1 MLIHANWKEI
11 CKQFWK
17 YKQKVWEQNIWYGI
31 ILQLPPDSS
40 LVTVWAAHSQ
50 DRVGVGRRRGL
61 YRYSWTWFCLFL
73 LRFISD
79 PLEHWG
85 GGRRA
90 CSAGK
95 SRPKEPLRLKVPA
108 ETRPGLSLRCWPAQ
122 AANCCPHRPV
132 TPRSCF
138 HVTLWPL
145 TWMYPMQSLKRKLI
159 YHSEVLTKQ
168 ATLSPAPGEMSPR
181 CRQQLLG
188 TDGPQRTA
196 IFAATLTTN
205 ACRHSHWRNEAFP
218 SCTIHLAAIGRGTIP
233 PPRSSKHQ
241 GMPHQTACCWW
252 QLKMLLKPPV
262 YWERTLPVDFPL
274 NNLLPADTPF
284 HQSPGPSVTPTSFI
298 AKATRKSKGSLQLWR
313 QGEILKLWYGN
324 NAWLLTSGW

>member
-1 MLIHANWKEI
+1 MTHWSTE
-11 CKQFWK
+11 
-17 YKQKVWEQNIWYGI
+17 EEGGE
-31 ILQLPPDSS
+31 
-40 LVTVWAAHSQ
+40 LV
-50 DRVGVGRRRGL
+50 
-61 YRYSWTWFCLFL
+61 
-73 LRFISD
+73 
-79 PLEHWG
+79 PLE
-85 GGRRA
+85 
-90 CSAGK
+90 K

-241 GMPHQTACCWW
+241 GMPHQTACCW
-252 QLKMLLKPPV
+252 
-262 YWERTLPVDFPL
+262 
-274 NNLLPADTPF
+274 
-284 HQSPGPSVTPTSFI
+284 
-298 AKATRKSKGSLQLWR
+298 
-313 QGEILKLWYGN
+313 
-324 NAWLLTSGW
+324 